1 MELVSICLMALGLCL
16 RGEQLLLIRGRLDC
30 NSNVFF
36 SLDKTIVLK
45 RQQSA
50 ISYGCCGLMCRK

>member
-36 SLDKTIVLK
+36 FP
-45 RQQSA
+45 RQNNCVKEA
-50 ISYGCCGLMCRK
+50 AECNIIWLLWIHV